1 MFYAFVLIEP
11 EILSHSEFIQHTCLS
26 FGKVFQYIN
35 VLENNKKSEKE
46 ESVLWLDVLRIYL
59 NVQTILLKCLK
70 YNFIE
75 KSILFV
81 GSFYETLVQVTNIFL
96 SFKIRTLI

>member
-1 MFYAFVLIEP
+1 MEMFYAIVLIEP
-11 EILSHSEFIQHTCLS
+11 EILSNSEFIQHTCLS

-35 VLENNKKSEKE
+35 IHENSKKVD

-59 NVQTILLKCLK
+59 NIQTILLKCLK
-70 YNFIE
+70 YDFIE

-81 GSFYETLVQVTNIFL
+81 GSFYETLVQVIQVL
-96 SFKIRTLI
+96 